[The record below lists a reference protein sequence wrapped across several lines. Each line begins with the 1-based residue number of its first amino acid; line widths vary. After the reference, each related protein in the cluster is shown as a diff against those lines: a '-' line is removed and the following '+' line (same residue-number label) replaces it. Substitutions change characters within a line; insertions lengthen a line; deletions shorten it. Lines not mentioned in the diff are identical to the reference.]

1 MTVVPQTGHLPLAA
15 LRPFWVVTI
24 CTWVIVRLALHL
36 TQ

>member
-15 LRPFWVVTI
+15 LRPFLRVVSSPSN
-24 CTWVIVRLALHL
+24 VRFALHF